1 MDSSVLKEKLL
12 KGSLAGVLRVGLA
25 IPLYLFLTPYALS
38 RLGTAIFGIWS
49 FSTIIISLVN
59 LTDFGFKNGLVR
71 YVAMNHDHEKEVS
84 RYFSATFWMY
94 CLLSTVFMILIVVF
108 SDYIV
113 LRLLH
118 VPQVYYEEARFVIL
132 ISAVSFALRFLATP
146 FQAVIEGFQEHY
158 YSQSISLV
166 WLVVN
171 SAGSIL
177 ALAIFPNVYALG
189 VVSIVANILVVLLMV
204 YRVRTRF
211 PFVNIFMGGLDRQ
224 VVFNLLNFGMGIQIA
239 TLVITLREPFFKILI
254 SRTGDMEALAS
265 FEVAYRLCTQ
275 LISLLI
281 SPLLGTF
288 AVSALLCNQHDELG
302 KILRP
307 IIGFTCT
314 TFIPAVLFL
323 GSFSPKLIAF
333 WLGHKADS
341 TAIEVTIIFTA
352 FALYYITEPLY
363 KAIEASGASR
373 YSAFVQMFS
382 MLITVA
388 AFMNLSTL
396 GRLAIP
402 VSMFAGFTTFSISN
416 YVVFKKRFKDM
427 VLIRQSSLLL
437 LLTTAIGYSVIS
449 LITPHIW
456 LPLLFFAY
464 LIMHLITV
472 HYTGIFDFIGLTNR
486 MFLLLRKKKSA
497 ALAEEMAIKI

>member
-38 RLGTAIFGIWS
+38 RLGTAVFGIWS

-71 YVAMNHDHEKEVS
+71 YVAMNHDREEEVG

-94 CLLSTVFMILIVVF
+94 CLLSAFFVTFVLVFF
-108 SDYIV
+108 DDIV

-118 VPQVYYEEARFVIL
+118 VPPVYFKEASFVIL
-132 ISAVSFALRFLATP
+132 ISTVSFALRFLATP

-158 YSQSISLV
+158 YSQFVSLV

-177 ALAIFPNVYALG
+177 ALALYPNVYSLG
-189 VVSIVANILVVLLMV
+189 VVSIVANVLVVILLV
-204 YRVRTRF
+204 VRVRKRF
-211 PFVNIFMGGLDRQ
+211 PCARVFMGGVDRK
-224 VVFNLLNFGMGIQIA
+224 VVFNLLSFGMGIQIA
-239 TLVITLREPFFKILI
+239 TLVITLREPIFKILI

-265 FEVAYRLCTQ
+265 FEVAYRLCIQ
-275 LISLLI
+275 LVSLII

-288 AVSALLCNQHDELG
+288 AVSALLCSQRGELE

-307 IIGFTCT
+307 IVGFTCT
-314 TFIPAVLFL
+314 AFIPAVLFL
-323 GSFSPKLIAF
+323 VSFSPKLIAF
-333 WLGHKADS
+333 WLGHEADD

-352 FALYYITEPLY
+352 FAIYYLTEPFY

-373 YSAFVQMFS
+373 YSAFVQVFS
-382 MLITVA
+382 MVITVA
-388 AFMNLSTL
+388 VFMSFAHLD
-396 GRLAIP
+396 RLVIP
-402 VSMFAGFTTFSISN
+402 VSMLAGFIAFSISN
-416 YVVFKKRFKDM
+416 YFVFIKRFKGM
-427 VLIRQSSLLL
+427 MLISQSKLLL
-437 LLTTAIGYSVIS
+437 LLAPALGYALIRLIIS
-449 LITPHIW
+449 PDW
-456 LPLLFFAY
+456 LPLFFLFY
-464 LIMHLITV
+464 LIVHLTIAVRTS
-472 HYTGIFDFIGLTNR
+472 IFDFIRFAGKVLE
-486 MFLLLRKKKSA
+486 LRHKKS
-497 ALAEEMAIKI
+497 LS

>member
-1 MDSSVLKEKLL
+1 VDSSVLKDKLL

-38 RLGTAIFGIWS
+38 RLGAAIFGIWS

-71 YVAMNHDHEKEVS
+71 YVAMNHDREEEVG

-94 CLLSTVFMILIVVF
+94 CLLSAVFMTLIVLF

-113 LRLLH
+113 VRLLH
-118 VPQVYYEEARFVIL
+118 VPQVYYKEASFVIL
-132 ISAVSFALRFLATP
+132 ISALSFALRFLATP

-158 YSQSISLV
+158 YSQAISFV

-177 ALAIFPNVYALG
+177 ALALFPNVYSLG
-189 VVSIVANILVVLLMV
+189 VVSIVANVLVVVLMV
-204 YRVRTRF
+204 YRVRKRF
-211 PFVNIFMGGLDRQ
+211 PFARVFMGGVDRK
-224 VVFNLLNFGMGIQIA
+224 VIFNLLNFGMGIQVA
-239 TLVITLREPFFKILI
+239 TLVITLREPIFKILI

-275 LISLLI
+275 LVSLII

-288 AVSALLCNQHDELG
+288 AVSALLCNQHNELE

-307 IIGFTCT
+307 IVGFTLT
-314 TFIPAVLFL
+314 TFIPSVLFF

-333 WLGHKADS
+333 WLGHQADS
-341 TAIEVTIIFTA
+341 TALEVTIIFTA
-352 FALYYITEPLY
+352 FALYYVTEPLY
-363 KAIEASGASR
+363 KTIEASGASK
-373 YSAFVQMFS
+373 YSAFVQMLS
-382 MLITVA
+382 MAVTIVA
-388 AFMNLSTL
+388 FLCLSQL

-402 VSMFAGFTTFSISN
+402 VSLLAGFITFSLSN
-416 YVVFKKRFKDM
+416 FLVFRKRFKDM
-427 VLIRQSSLLL
+427 VLIRQSKLFF
-437 LLTTAIGYSVIS
+437 LLTPALGYVLIS
-449 LITPHIW
+449 FIIPYGW
-456 LPLLFFAY
+456 LPLLFLGY
-464 LIMHLITV
+464 LMVHLIIVVRTD
-472 HYTGIFDFIGLTNR
+472 IFDFVRFAGKVLELR
-486 MFLLLRKKKSA
+486 RKK
-497 ALAEEMAIKI
+497 LTPEN